1 MKRILEYVLPYKN
14 RFLVVFAVSILLAV
28 LNLSNAWLMGRL
40 TDAIFYRTKGLP
52 ISITWDRQNTRE
64 LILNITAPTSWE
76 PSAEKVITAELDR
89 MGFEVKKTSF
99 KENVAIIE
107 GKTPQGFNSDLL
119 EFAGK
124 LREKLRPALG
134 RLDVFVS
141 VPEQKETPYQLLLF
155 SESYTVYIIPLVLV
169 VVFFITGIFRF
180 GQNFLLGSTGQKI
193 IMRLRN
199 DIYQNLQSLSL
210 SYFEKKSSGQTGQL
224 ISRILSDI
232 DSINYLFTSGIQ
244 DIMLEP
250 IIIIIGLTWGFIL
263 NWQLTLLFFLVFPLM
278 AWPISYLS
286 KKLRI
291 ANKEIMNS
299 IASITGVLEE
309 TLSGIKVVKAFGM
322 EEYEVKR
329 FQRETRQNYSK
340 ALRGLRMG
348 QIFHPLI
355 NFTASIAIA
364 IFVAYGGYLVLN
376 QHLSPGEFFTFS
388 FLMSSIAD
396 PIRKVGSIF
405 GHVPKALAAM
415 DRVFELLDERS
426 EVSDAANPIEVKDIQ
441 GKVEFEGVSFG
452 YYSDE
457 LVLKDIN
464 LKVEPGELVAFVGP
478 SGAGKTT
485 MINLIARFYDPV
497 SGTIKIDGYDLR
509 SLKLSDFRK
518 QMGIVPQETILFRG
532 TIAENIAYGKIDASM
547 EEIVAA
553 AKAANAHDFIME
565 TPEGY
570 QTRVGSRGSTLSG
583 GQRQRIAIARA
594 ILRDPRILI
603 LDEATSALDTE
614 SEVLIQEA
622 LERLMKKRT
631 SFVIAHRLSTI
642 LSADRIVVMNQGRI
656 VEIGNHQELL
666 AKGGL
671 YAKLYQT
678 QFRNGADAPELSR
691 NTVINDP
698 ANPVKPVS

>member
-1 MKRILEYVLPYKN
+1 MKRILQYVYQYKN
-14 RFLVVFAVSILLAV
+14 RFIAVCLISIFLSL
-28 LNLSNAWLMGRL
+28 LNLSQAWLMGRL
-40 TDAIFYRTKGLP
+40 TDAIFYRTKGIP
-52 ISITWDRQNTRE
+52 ISITWDRQQMK
-64 LILNITAPTSWE
+64 NITLNLTAPKDWE
-76 PSAEKVITAELDR
+76 SSMATKIVAELDR
-89 MGFEVKKTSF
+89 LGLEVKSTKVDR
-99 KENVAIIE
+99 NVAIVDA
-107 GKTPQGFNSDLL
+107 KVPQEFNQDML
-119 EFAGK
+119 EFTNL
-124 LREKLRPALG
+124 LRRELRPKLG
-134 RLDVFVS
+134 ALDVYVS
-141 VPEQKETPYQLLLF
+141 VPEETKTPEKLVLF
-155 SESYTVYIIPLVLV
+155 RGIYTVFIIPLVLI
-169 VVFFITGIFRF
+169 VVFFLMGIFKF
-180 GQNFLLGSTGQKI
+180 GQSFILGSTGQKI

-210 SYFEKKSSGQTGQL
+210 SYFEKNATGQTGQL

-232 DSINYLFTSGIQ
+232 DAINYLFTSGIQ

-250 IIIIIGLTWGFIL
+250 IIVIIGLTWGFIL
-263 NWQLTLLFFLVFPLM
+263 NWKLTLLFFLVFPLI

-286 KKLRI
+286 KKVRW

-299 IASITGVLEE
+299 VASITGVLEE

-329 FQRETRQNYSK
+329 FQRETRENYAK

-348 QIFHPLI
+348 QVFHPLI
-355 NFTASIAIA
+355 NFTASFAIA
-364 IFVAYGGYLVLN
+364 IFVAYGGYLVIIHN
-376 QHLSPGEFFTFS
+376 LSPGEFFTFS

-405 GHVPKALAAM
+405 GHVPKALAAT

-426 EVSDAANPIEVKDIQ
+426 EVAEALNPVELTSIQ
-441 GKVEFEGVSFG
+441 GKVEFEKVSFAYQPG
-452 YYSDE
+452 E
-457 LVLKDIN
+457 MVLKEVN
-464 LKVEPGELVAFVGP
+464 LTVNPGELVAFVGP

-497 SGTIKIDGYDLR
+497 SGKVKIDDYDLR
-509 SLKLSDFRK
+509 ILKLSAFRK

-532 TIAENIAYGKIDASM
+532 TIAENIAYGKNDASM
-547 EEIVAA
+547 EEIIAA
-553 AKAANAHDFIME
+553 AKAANAHNFIME

-570 QTRVGSRGSTLSG
+570 QTRVGSRGATLSG

-594 ILRDPRILI
+594 ILRNPRILI

-622 LERLMKKRT
+622 LERLMKNRT

-642 LSADRIVVMNQGRI
+642 LSADRIVVMNQGEI
-656 VEIGNHQELL
+656 VEIGTHKELL

-678 QFRNGADAPELSR
+678 QFRNQ
-691 NTVINDP
+691 
-698 ANPVKPVS
+698 

>member
-1 MKRILEYVLPYKN
+1 MKRIFEYVYPYKN
-14 RFLVVFAVSILLAV
+14 RFLVVFLVSLLLAV

-52 ISITWDRQNTRE
+52 ISITWDGQTAKGVT
-64 LILNITAPTSWE
+64 LNLTNEKAWG
-76 PSAEKVITAELDR
+76 PSAESEINAELER
-89 MGFEVKKTSF
+89 MGFKVKEIRIKQ
-99 KENVAIIE
+99 NVAIVE
-107 GKTPQGFNSDLL
+107 GNTPQGFNRDLL
-119 EFAGK
+119 EFASVLQGK
-124 LREKLRPALG
+124 LRPQFGELE
-134 RLDVFVS
+134 VFVS
-141 VPEQKETPYQLLLF
+141 APEEKETPYQLLLF
-155 SESYTVYIIPLVLV
+155 TGTYTVYIIPLVLI
-169 VVFFITGIFRF
+169 VVFFLTGIFRF

-210 SYFEKKSSGQTGQL
+210 SYFEKNTTGQTGQL

-250 IIIIIGLTWGFIL
+250 IIIIIGLTWGIIL

-286 KKLRI
+286 KRLRLV
-291 ANKEIMNS
+291 NKEIMNS
-299 IASITGVLEE
+299 TASITGVLEE

-322 EEYEVKR
+322 EEHEIKR

-348 QIFHPLI
+348 QVFHPLI

-376 QHLSPGEFFTFS
+376 QNLSPGEFFTFS

-396 PIRKVGSIF
+396 PVRKVGSIF
-405 GHVPKALAAM
+405 GHVPKALAAA
-415 DRVFELLDERS
+415 DRVFELLEERS
-426 EVSDAANPIEVKDIQ
+426 EVPEAENPLELTDIQ
-441 GKVEFEGVSFG
+441 GKVEFEQVSFG
-452 YYSDE
+452 YNSNE
-457 LVLKDIN
+457 LVLKDVN
-464 LKVEPGELVAFVGP
+464 LKVDPGELVAFVGP

-485 MINLIARFYDPV
+485 MINLIARFYDPI
-497 SGTIKIDGYDLR
+497 SGSIKIDDHNLR
-509 SLKLSDFRK
+509 SLKLSLFRK

-553 AKAANAHDFIME
+553 AKAANADSFIMK

-570 QTRVGSRGSTLSG
+570 QTRVGSRGATLSG

-622 LERLMKKRT
+622 LERLMKQRT

-642 LSADRIVVMNQGRI
+642 LRADRIVVMNQGRI

-666 AKGGL
+666 AKNGL

-678 QFRNGADAPELSR
+678 QFRNQEEHP
-691 NTVINDP
+691 
-698 ANPVKPVS
+698 

>member
-1 MKRILEYVLPYKN
+1 MKRIFEYVFPYKN
-14 RFLVVFAVSILLAV
+14 RFLVVFLVSLLLAV

-40 TDAIFYRTKGLP
+40 TDAIFYGTKGLP
-52 ISITWDRQNTRE
+52 ISITWDQQITRE
-64 LILNITAPTSWE
+64 LTFNLTAPKAWK
-76 PSAEKVITAELDR
+76 PSAEKVITTELDR

-107 GKTPQGFNSDLL
+107 GKTPQGFSSDLL

-124 LREKLRPALG
+124 LREKLRPTLG
-134 RLDVFVS
+134 QLEVFVS
-141 VPEQKETPYQLLLF
+141 VPEQNAAPYQLLLF
-155 SESYTVYIIPLVLV
+155 AGTYTVYIIPLVLV
-169 VVFFITGIFRF
+169 VVFFLTGIFRF

-210 SYFEKKSSGQTGQL
+210 SYFEKNSSGQTGQL

-286 KKLRI
+286 KRLRL

-299 IASITGVLEE
+299 TASITGVLEE

-322 EEYEVKR
+322 EEHEVKR

-405 GHVPKALAAM
+405 AHVPKALAAV

-426 EVSDAANPIEVKDIQ
+426 EVPEAANPIEVTNIQ
-441 GKVEFEGVSFG
+441 GKVEFERVSFG
-452 YYSDE
+452 YHSDE
-457 LVLKDIN
+457 LVLKDVN
-464 LKVEPGELVAFVGP
+464 LKVAPGELVAFVGP

-497 SGTIKIDGYDLR
+497 SGTIKIDDYDLR
-509 SLKLSDFRK
+509 SLKLSAFRK
-518 QMGIVPQETILFRG
+518 LMGIVPQETILFRG
-532 TIAENIAYGKIDASM
+532 AIAENIAYGKIDASM

-553 AKAANAHDFIME
+553 AKAANAHNFIME
-565 TPEGY
+565 MSDGY
-570 QTRVGSRGSTLSG
+570 QTRVGSRGATLSG

-622 LERLMKKRT
+622 LERLMKQRT

-656 VEIGNHQELL
+656 VEVGNHQELL
-666 AKGGL
+666 AKDGL

-678 QFRNGADAPELSR
+678 QFRNEEDVP
-691 NTVINDP
+691 
-698 ANPVKPVS
+698 

>member
-1 MKRILEYVLPYKN
+1 MKRILKYVYPYKN
-14 RFLVVFAVSILLAV
+14 RFIAVCLISIFLSV
-28 LNLSNAWLMGRL
+28 LNLSQAWLMGRL
-40 TDAIFYRTKGLP
+40 TDAIFYRTKGIP
-52 ISITWDRQNTRE
+52 ISITWDRQQMKS
-64 LILNITAPTSWE
+64 LKLNLTAKRDWE
-76 PSAEKVITAELDR
+76 SSEAETIAAELNR
-89 MGFEVKKTSF
+89 LGLEVKETKIDR
-99 KENVAIIE
+99 NIAIVGAKVPAEFNRDI
-107 GKTPQGFNSDLL
+107 TGFTNLL
-119 EFAGK
+119 QQE
-124 LREKLRPALG
+124 LRPKIG
-134 RLDVFVS
+134 PVDVYLSF
-141 VPEQKETPYQLLLF
+141 PEEKKDSNQLVLF
-155 SESYTVYIIPLVLV
+155 KGTYTVFIIPLVLI
-169 VVFFITGIFRF
+169 VVFFLSGIFKF
-180 GQNFLLGSTGQKI
+180 GQSFILGSTGQKI

-199 DIYQNLQSLSL
+199 DIYQNLHSLSL
-210 SYFEKKSSGQTGQL
+210 SYFEKKATGQTGQL

-250 IIIIIGLTWGFIL
+250 IIIVIGLTWGFIL
-263 NWQLTLLFFLVFPLM
+263 NWKLTLLFFLVFPLI

-286 KKLRI
+286 KKVRW

-329 FQRETRQNYSK
+329 FQRETRENYAK

-348 QIFHPLI
+348 QVFHPLI
-355 NFTASIAIA
+355 NFTASFAIA
-364 IFVAYGGYLVLN
+364 VFVAYGGYLVIN
-376 QHLSPGEFFTFS
+376 HNLSPGEFFTFS

-405 GHVPKALAAM
+405 GHVPKALAASE
-415 DRVFELLDERS
+415 RVFELLDERS
-426 EVSDAANPIEVKDIQ
+426 EVIEAADPVELAPIQ
-441 GKVEFEGVSFG
+441 GKVEFEKVSFSYQPG
-452 YYSDE
+452 E
-457 LVLKDIN
+457 MVLKDVD
-464 LKVEPGELVAFVGP
+464 LKVNPGELIALVGP

-497 SGTIKIDGYDLR
+497 SGTIKIDDHDLR
-509 SLKLSDFRK
+509 NLKLSVFRK
-518 QMGIVPQETILFRG
+518 QLGIVPQETILFRG
-532 TIAENIAYGKIDASM
+532 TIAENIAYGKNDASM
-547 EEIVAA
+547 EEIIVA
-553 AKAANAHDFIME
+553 AKAANAHNFIME

-570 QTRVGSRGSTLSG
+570 QTRVGSRGASLSG

-594 ILRDPRILI
+594 ILRNPRILI

-642 LSADRIVVMNQGRI
+642 LSADRIVVMNQGEI
-656 VEIGNHQELL
+656 VEVGTHQQLL

-671 YAKLYQT
+671 YARLYQT
-678 QFRNGADAPELSR
+678 QFRNQ
-691 NTVINDP
+691 
-698 ANPVKPVS
+698 

>member
-1 MKRILEYVLPYKN
+1 LEDPVKRIFEYVFPYKN
-14 RFLVVFAVSILLAV
+14 RFLVVFLVSILLAV

-52 ISITWDRQNTRE
+52 ISIAWDRQSTRE
-64 LILNITAPTSWE
+64 LTFNLTAPKAWE

-89 MGFEVKKTSF
+89 MGFEIKKTSF
-99 KENVAIIE
+99 QGNVAIIE
-107 GKTPQGFNSDLL
+107 GKTPQGFSSDLL

-124 LREKLRPALG
+124 LRGKLRPTLG
-134 RLDVFVS
+134 QVEVFVS
-141 VPEQKETPYQLLLF
+141 APEQKETPYQLLLF
-155 SESYTVYIIPLVLV
+155 AGNYTVYIIPLVLV

-210 SYFEKKSSGQTGQL
+210 SYFEKNSSGQTGQL

-286 KKLRI
+286 KKLRL

-299 IASITGVLEE
+299 TASITGVLEE

-396 PIRKVGSIF
+396 PVRKVGSIF
-405 GHVPKALAAM
+405 AHVPKALAAV

-426 EVSDAANPIEVKDIQ
+426 EVPEAASPIEVTDIQ

-464 LKVEPGELVAFVGP
+464 LKVDPGELIAFVGP

-497 SGTIKIDGYDLR
+497 SGRIKIDGYDLR
-509 SLKLSDFRK
+509 SLKLSAFRK

-553 AKAANAHDFIME
+553 AKAANAHNFIME
-565 TPEGY
+565 MPEGY
-570 QTRVGSRGSTLSG
+570 QTRVGSRGATLSG

-642 LSADRIVVMNQGRI
+642 LSADRIVVMNQGQI
-656 VEIGNHQELL
+656 VEVGNHQELL

-678 QFRNGADAPELSR
+678 QFRHEEDVPCGTPGH
-691 NTVINDP
+691 
-698 ANPVKPVS
+698 VKG

>member
-1 MKRILEYVLPYKN
+1 MKRILKYVYPYKN
-14 RFLVVFAVSILLAV
+14 RFIVVFAVSLLLAL
-28 LNLSNAWLMGRL
+28 LNLSQAWLMGRL

-52 ISITWDRQNTRE
+52 ISITWDKQQTKE
-64 LILNITAPTSWE
+64 IALNLTAVKAWG
-76 PSAEKVITAELDR
+76 PSAKDQIITELKRLGLGAKSTKIKD
-89 MGFEVKKTSF
+89 
-99 KENVAIIE
+99 NVALIE
-107 GKTPQGFNSDLL
+107 TETPQGFNDDIL
-119 EFAGK
+119 EYASVIR
-124 LREKLRPALG
+124 RELRPKFGELQ
-134 RLDVFVS
+134 VYVS
-141 VPEQKETPYQLLLF
+141 VPERKESLNQWLLF
-155 SESYTVYIIPLVLV
+155 EGTYTVFIIPVVLVL
-169 VVFFITGIFRF
+169 VFFITGIFRF
-180 GQNFLLGSTGQKI
+180 GQSFLLGSTGQKI

-210 SYFEKKSSGQTGQL
+210 SYFEKNTTGQTGQL
-224 ISRILSDI
+224 ISRVLSDI

-250 IIIIIGLTWGFIL
+250 IIIFIGLTWGIIL

-286 KKLRI
+286 KKLRV

-299 IASITGVLEE
+299 TASITGVLEE

-322 EEYEVKR
+322 EEHEIKR
-329 FQRETRQNYSK
+329 FQRETRQNYSN

-348 QIFHPLI
+348 QVFHPLI

-364 IFVAYGGYLVLN
+364 VFVAYGGYLVINQNLN
-376 QHLSPGEFFTFS
+376 PGEFFTFS

-405 GHVPKALAAM
+405 GHVPKALAAA

-426 EVSDAANPIEVKDIQ
+426 EVIEAANPVELSLIQ
-441 GKVEFEGVSFG
+441 GKVEFEKVSFAYQSG
-452 YYSDE
+452 E
-457 LVLKDIN
+457 MVLKDVD
-464 LKVEPGELVAFVGP
+464 LKVNPGELVAFVGP

-497 SGTIKIDGYDLR
+497 SGRIKIDDYDLR
-509 SLKLSDFRK
+509 NLKLSAFRK

-532 TIAENIAYGKIDASM
+532 TIAENIAYGNNDASM
-547 EEIVAA
+547 EKIIAA
-553 AKAANAHDFIME
+553 AKAANAHNFIME

-570 QTRVGSRGSTLSG
+570 QTRVGSRGATLSG

-594 ILRDPRILI
+594 ILRNPRILI

-642 LSADRIVVMNQGRI
+642 LSADRIVVMNQGKI
-656 VEIGNHQELL
+656 VEIGTHQELL
-666 AKGGL
+666 AKDGL

-678 QFRNGADAPELSR
+678 QFRNE
-691 NTVINDP
+691 
-698 ANPVKPVS
+698 